1 MTNPVIASGIYQ
13 MLVSSC
19 ILFYSI
25 TSFAS
30 ANSSGGTARPISRKV
45 DQQLEDGWLLDREV
59 PPRIIPART
68 PANLGENLMRWT
80 TPDGIDVPS
89 SGR

>member
-45 DQQLEDGWLLDREV
+45 DQQLEDGWLLV
-59 PPRIIPART
+59 PGGAAEDNSGANAGQPR
-68 PANLGENLMRWT
+68 
-80 TPDGIDVPS
+80 
-89 SGR
+89 